1 MQVENQHSNIQAKPT
16 ELAKKLLK
24 KFNAPRTKPIQVTQ
38 DLLEVWEE
46 TLTIL
51 LESYTEKR
59 VLEAATRAQMR
70 TSHFP
75 QPSNVL
81 EMLEDM
87 EAPSIQD
94 VTLVEYRRQIAGIS
108 QFWWTAY
115 RHADAA
121 IQGQVDRIM
130 RECHADQVPAD
141 DCCKKFRE
149 LLLEAHPL
157 AKTGSL
163 ENSNQSDEQ
172 RNIQRNTLIPSLP
185 MPEHHVV
192 AQAQESRERADRDTQ
207 TFTSLA
213 ELLRGHPDRPVL
225 DSSTAD

>member
-1 MQVENQHSNIQAKPT
+1 MQVEKEHSNIQAKPT

-87 EAPSIQD
+87 EAPLIQD

-108 QFWWTAY
+108 SFWWTAY
-115 RHADAA
+115 RHADPA

-130 RECHADQVPAD
+130 RECHAEGVPAD
-141 DCCKKFRE
+141 DCCRKFRE

-163 ENSNQSDEQ
+163 ENSNQADEQ

-185 MPEHHVV
+185 MVEHHVV
-192 AQAQESRERADRDTQ
+192 TQAEQARERADRDTES
-207 TFTSLA
+207 FTSLA

>member
-108 QFWWTAY
+108 SFWWTAY